1 MLTICSSLRI
11 SSFLFLS
18 KRVYPATYRR
28 NLITAASTLLIMLLL
43 RVQHS
48 EPYINTDNRKVDR
61 KYETCF
67 DRKNCNV
74 MKDGRPTE
82 NDLHPPNV
90 REVRIREVL
99 NSIRKTGRGNP
110 TQPSRC
116 YETAHLNAIDL
127 DRDRTRNFEHRR
139 QRNTDCATKADSLEI
154 IVDSRLKMAAPFKH
168 FGEGNIS
175 EIEFYYSPAKE
186 TNTTETPS
194 KRTIANND
202 VTDTPCKCSEVFVP
216 ESISSSVYECPCSD
230 QERVKLSTSD
240 RNKEIV
246 DNNSYALNSDYQST
260 ACSCPTLSVWTP
272 QQLQLLREQSDFV
285 GGAADCY
292 CTLASQFPNK
302 LHFQLQSLGSSD
314 ENLKPIVQP
323 LGQQLEEQ
331 SNGTDCNCPPCQD
344 QSYGSVERIGSDGCI
359 CVPCINMSPHKT
371 QEKRDPSQR
380 IHPSPPISHL
390 MLLTFDG
397 QIKELRLGKLFIK
410 LKT

>member
-1 MLTICSSLRI
+1 M
-11 SSFLFLS
+11 
-18 KRVYPATYRR
+18 
-28 NLITAASTLLIMLLL
+28 
-43 RVQHS
+43 QHS
-48 EPYINTDNRKVDR
+48 SATD
-61 KYETCF
+61 
-67 DRKNCNV
+67 
-74 MKDGRPTE
+74 
-82 NDLHPPNV
+82 
-90 REVRIREVL
+90 
-99 NSIRKTGRGNP
+99 
-110 TQPSRC
+110 
-116 YETAHLNAIDL
+116 
-127 DRDRTRNFEHRR
+127 
-139 QRNTDCATKADSLEI
+139 ATKTTESCNSNAHRWSPERSEIRTHIGADALI
-154 IVDSRLKMAAPFKH
+154 ALRAPFIT
-168 FGEGNIS
+168 GERENGPS
-175 EIEFYYSPAKE
+175 TEGEIKLLNPASYSPAKE

-331 SNGTDCNCPPCQD
+331 SNGTDCNCPPCLD